1 MATLAGMIA
10 IVVTGTG
17 AQPTRSGAGSVGLA
31 AFDLTQA
38 LPGGGVAGLLACGAL
53 LGAFTLARRTGLYE
67 WAQRPVLGQVERLV
81 ARRTDAG
88 GERLLHMAP
97 TTSAQLLRGR
107 ALLGPLGWSISR
119 WALDLAVLTLVVRA
133 VGGTASLAATAGAYA
148 AVNLLTSVPLT
159 PGGLGVVEGGLSAS
173 LLAAGVLDL
182 GAAESGELGI
192 LGAAGVVHLLLAGAL
207 WRWPRRRVLVPTVL
221 LQLLLGAMY
230 VAISPARDPSYEV
243 WGLLIRGLS
252 LVLVVLAILA
262 LVHGAGQRRS
272 GGDPRNV
279 V

>member
-1 MATLAGMIA
+1 MTGPTLPTPADDATVQARDRMPA
-10 IVVTGTG
+10 H
-17 AQPTRSGAGSVGLA
+17 RLA
-31 AFDLTQA
+31 AVT
-38 LPGGGVAGLLACGAL
+38 
-53 LGAFTLARRTGLYE
+53 
-67 WAQRPVLGQVERLV
+67 
-81 ARRTDAG
+81 
-88 GERLLHMAP
+88 
-97 TTSAQLLRGR
+97 
-107 ALLGPLGWSISR
+107 
-119 WALDLAVLTLVVRA
+119 AVVI
-133 VGGTASLAATAGAYA
+133 A
-148 AVNLLTSVPLT
+148 AVY
-159 PGGLGVVEGGLSAS
+159 G